1 MNPLSTIKGTLV
13 SGLLIVTGGL
23 VFASAWYRRRLARYS
38 GDSLIEL
45 IIRTSETKSERLLYL
60 SSEFISRDLDVY
72 LIVLKVPSA

>member
-1 MNPLSTIKGTLV
+1 MLAGLLICAAGILIALYPPLFVMVV

-45 IIRTSETKSERLLYL
+45 ILRY
-60 SSEFISRDLDVY
+60 
-72 LIVLKVPSA
+72 